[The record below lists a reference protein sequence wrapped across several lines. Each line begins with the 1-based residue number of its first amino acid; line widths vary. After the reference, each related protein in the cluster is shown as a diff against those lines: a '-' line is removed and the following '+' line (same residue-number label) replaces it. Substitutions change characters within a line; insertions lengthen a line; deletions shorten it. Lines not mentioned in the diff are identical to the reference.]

1 VVATK
6 RVAPRTWTYFVSN
19 ILFCLSALPV
29 PTIHRALAKAYALED
44 AWVSDLKLKRDFD
57 RKQHKDRLDDDQHQ
71 RAERAHEEALKQ
83 HQVNEYIRQ
92 LKENEISKNRQSR
105 NVILKQRDEG
115 TKRALAY
122 KREKLQVIR
131 DEKTAI
137 AKKNRVKTVRR
148 QRAIERNIKTH
159 EKMTDRISR
168 LLEYR
173 NMYNSE
179 MRRVYD
185 DLSEDV
191 NELRMAQRARNVFAA
206 GESPAAR
213 GGGASATTM

>member
-1 VVATK
+1 MVATK

-137 AKKNRVKTVRR
+137 AKKNRVKTV
-148 QRAIERNIKTH
+148 
-159 EKMTDRISR
+159 
-168 LLEYR
+168 
-173 NMYNSE
+173 
-179 MRRVYD
+179 
-185 DLSEDV
+185 
-191 NELRMAQRARNVFAA
+191 
-206 GESPAAR
+206 
-213 GGGASATTM
+213 